1 MQQLPLRLLPTPQKA
16 GAAQIDTGD
25 TVNQSDS
32 RLLDVDGSQ
41 VAYATCAAG
50 RDYPLFYPTTKNA
63 HGRVLEAYFRKALS
77 LGFDGVYHDDSG
89 FNYYYPYTFDQWDR
103 VSGYLDPVT
112 LRPKALM
119 GHVTLLSQEQ
129 EIRLAEIVKQANGVM
144 VLNDQ
149 PMTRTLREYAQRG
162 GVAGGRGGANLHFI
176 EGSQEARMQS
186 THLHTNVALL
196 RYGQQ
201 LVDRDPKYNKTCQLC
216 VPGSDHHLPGC
227 VWRNVLDHLDYGVLP
242 YLYDGLFP
250 RSQAPNILAQLYPI
264 TVLEIGPGLVR
275 GKERIVTR
283 HPGVS
288 YGFGSGVALDV
299 YTYDKGVLLNVSH
312 HVTGPVPAGFNADT
326 GAAVFVRST
335 PETLKTDDEPS
346 TCGIDS
352 GAPRYGNPFAFY
364 DQLTVQSGSPPWP
377 ASEATIGERRGITA
391 HSRFQMVGQRWWCS
405 VPGCNGTWPEADIFS
420 LFPSIADGWN
430 FSSCADLESPLILN
444 GGVPQRAPLAEQL
457 ARIDKLIAT
466 WLPDPKYDGLA
477 ALDFEYWTPIWE
489 EHTSSGSWHGRR
501 YQTLSLA
508 TVRCDHP
515 DWNETRVQK
524 EAQQQFE
531 AAAVEWLAAVLDR
544 LHAHRP
550 NTRFGYYGLP
560 NSYLGVSYNSP
571 AGSYLRDRN
580 DKCARLWSASG
591 AIYPSIYL
599 EEGGVATAAQQRAY
613 VESMV
618 NESRRLALGA
628 NVSSHA
634 WTSRETGPRPLVL
647 PFQESYYHCYGHGC
661 NDHLEIA
668 LSRADLLATL
678 QIPFEQ
684 GADGVVLWDTPLAWN
699 RVNDTIKNIS
709 SGLLGNTTRSIIDQ
723 ACACSA
729 AQCHGHGRCIDANA
743 TCECYSGF
751 CGDSCGEPCGA
762 GASKTD
768 DADAAWWTETSL
780 VRVMPSAV
788 RPSQPA
794 TSVDVALAGP
804 SRLKP
809 VPFAPLLMRVRC
821 RQRARKL
828 PNPSSHKHKRH
839 MVGGRHGRQRLA
851 RCFVGA
857 GRFCLCARDCA
868 QLAGKRRLV
877 ARPVS
882 PSAEGACGRR
892 CHHISVVHGLRSS
905 QHSPTNL
912 HAVRGATP
920 KRHSHQ

>member
-1 MQQLPLRLLPTPQKA
+1 MAEDNDLPQLGYAGWRDDKWESWSSDEMAGFLRNQSMHFVHGATAKLEGRNATCCSGTPVECQPLECYGSCFVHSLPQSQLDYYSTLIDKVRSAGTGALTLMYHESYVSAAAPFASSSEASKA

-50 RDYPLFYPTTKNA
+50 RDYPLFYPTTANA

-149 PMTRTLREYAQRG
+149 PMTRTLREYAQHG

-275 GKERIVTR
+275 GKDRIVTR

-288 YGFGSGVALDV
+288 YGFGPGVALDV

-312 HVTGPVPAGFNADT
+312 HVTGPVAAGFNADT
-326 GAAVFVRST
+326 AAAVLVRST
-335 PETLKTDDEPS
+335 PETLKTDDAGEPS

-377 ASEATIGERRGITA
+377 AAEATIGERRGITA
-391 HSRFQMVGQRWWCS
+391 HSRFFQMVGQRWWCS

-466 WLPDPKYDGLA
+466 WLPDP
-477 ALDFEYWTPIWE
+477 E
-489 EHTSSGSWHGRR
+489 
-501 YQTLSLA
+501 
-508 TVRCDHP
+508 
-515 DWNETRVQK
+515 
-524 EAQQQFE
+524 
-531 AAAVEWLAAVLDR
+531 
-544 LHAHRP
+544 
-550 NTRFGYYGLP
+550 
-560 NSYLGVSYNSP
+560 
-571 AGSYLRDRN
+571 
-580 DKCARLWSASG
+580 
-591 AIYPSIYL
+591 
-599 EEGGVATAAQQRAY
+599 
-613 VESMV
+613 
-618 NESRRLALGA
+618 
-628 NVSSHA
+628 
-634 WTSRETGPRPLVL
+634 
-647 PFQESYYHCYGHGC
+647 
-661 NDHLEIA
+661 
-668 LSRADLLATL
+668 
-678 QIPFEQ
+678 
-684 GADGVVLWDTPLAWN
+684 
-699 RVNDTIKNIS
+699 
-709 SGLLGNTTRSIIDQ
+709 
-723 ACACSA
+723 
-729 AQCHGHGRCIDANA
+729 
-743 TCECYSGF
+743 
-751 CGDSCGEPCGA
+751 
-762 GASKTD
+762 
-768 DADAAWWTETSL
+768 
-780 VRVMPSAV
+780 
-788 RPSQPA
+788 
-794 TSVDVALAGP
+794 
-804 SRLKP
+804 
-809 VPFAPLLMRVRC
+809 
-821 RQRARKL
+821 
-828 PNPSSHKHKRH
+828 
-839 MVGGRHGRQRLA
+839 
-851 RCFVGA
+851 
-857 GRFCLCARDCA
+857 
-868 QLAGKRRLV
+868 
-877 ARPVS
+877 
-882 PSAEGACGRR
+882 
-892 CHHISVVHGLRSS
+892 
-905 QHSPTNL
+905 
-912 HAVRGATP
+912 
-920 KRHSHQ
+920 